1 MGERCE
7 GTGGEIT
14 HLKKSIVVL
23 LILLISV
30 PLLAGIAHS
39 ASPPTIYATGGSGN
53 SVLVQGISWTPSAGV
68 AIYWDTE
75 DANHK
80 VAQVMTDY
88 GGSFY
93 VNFPLENQI
102 VGVHT
107 VVAVQGSRRA
117 TTTFNVGTTS
127 PPDDRLL
134 NPINSINNFLQNN
147 IGSKLTSIDTAVAN
161 LKPASLLIGK
171 FISLP
176 IHTGYTIDLLPTE
189 TGKTYSGHISIIVRP
204 SHDTGQGLFF
214 AVLEAKLPT
223 YNNTYGPI
231 SSGGSDF
238 DFACQGLSLF
248 IRNNQNVDVQV
259 GISAVMQ
266 YQNSTDVNTLP

>member
-1 MGERCE
+1 MR
-7 GTGGEIT
+7 
-14 HLKKSIVVL
+14 LKKSIVVL

-39 ASPPTIYATGGSGN
+39 ASPPTISASGGSG
-53 SVLVQGISWTPSAGV
+53 SDARVQGSSWTPNAAV
-68 AIYWDTE
+68 TIYWDTE

-107 VVAVQGSRRA
+107 VIAVQGSRRA

-147 IGSKLTSIDTAVAN
+147 IGSKLTSIDSKLNGIEDKLDNSATQMLRYYNAMYSFKSPGSTAPISIETD
-161 LKPASLLIGK
+161 KPAVFIVSIALNFLDGSDKLQIFLLSSPGA
-171 FISLP
+171 
-176 IHTGYTIDLLPTE
+176 GN
-189 TGKTYSGHISIIVRP
+189 
-204 SHDTGQGLFF
+204 
-214 AVLEAKLPT
+214 VLEKFDVTTGGDFQSKEFTSAG
-223 YNNTYGPI
+223 YGILLTAETHNQLTVTWTVMVQGTPGTVVTVSDP
-231 SSGGSDF
+231 SS
-238 DFACQGLSLF
+238 
-248 IRNNQNVDVQV
+248 
-259 GISAVMQ
+259 
-266 YQNSTDVNTLP
+266 